1 MSVMALLAVVVA
13 KEWRWVERMVP
24 FSFRNGKKRTK
35 FFYSYTKNICSISL
49 ITLLMLAACRCK
61 IYITWWWSE
70 AVPRVSRFCN
80 YGYSWMP
87 TSLPWN
93 PRILWRIKYE
103 SWTTGSSPSGWEASS
118 KWGHGG
124 RKECKAWT
132 LKALSV
138 RGNFLSLVY
147 HSANCGQG
155 HHHLPE
161 TRGLCLS
168 EEQTVTTVWI
178 SSQILTS

>member
-1 MSVMALLAVVVA
+1 
-13 KEWRWVERMVP
+13 
-24 FSFRNGKKRTK
+24 
-35 FFYSYTKNICSISL
+35 
-49 ITLLMLAACRCK
+49 MLAARRCK

-70 AVPRVSRFCN
+70 TVPRVSRFCN

-147 HSANCGQG
+147 HKVLIVVRAIITYQKLEDSACRRNRQ
-155 HHHLPE
+155 LPPYE
-161 TRGLCLS
+161 FPLGFLLLNSCSSVLLRCLY
-168 EEQTVTTVWI
+168 V
-178 SSQILTS
+178 